1 MPTMLP
7 FLIHCAGL
15 EYIAMA
21 PTSCI
26 AVIEAMARHNVH
38 GATAKPLEATP

>member
-1 MPTMLP
+1 MTFRP

-21 PTSCI
+21 PSACMAI
-26 AVIEAMARHNVH
+26 VQAMARHGVH
-38 GATAKPLEATP
+38 GATAKALGSTA

>member
-1 MPTMLP
+1 MTFRP

-21 PTSCI
+21 PSACI
-26 AVIEAMARHNVH
+26 AIVQAMARHGVH
-38 GATAKPLEATP
+38 GASAKPLGSTA

>member
-1 MPTMLP
+1 MTFRP

-38 GATAKPLEATP
+38 GATAKALEVTP

>member
-1 MPTMLP
+1 MTFRP

-21 PTSCI
+21 PSACMAI
-26 AVIEAMARHNVH
+26 VQAMARHGVH
-38 GATAKPLEATP
+38 GASAKPLQSAA